1 MTKELLHSQL
11 KSVRNWVLKAYEDT
25 DQSLIDIVPAGFNNN
40 LYWQFGHVADNIE
53 GELVRLLEKDD
64 SDQKRLKKYF
74 GYGTSPDQFDG
85 ETPSFEEI
93 KEILDRQVDEYG
105 QVPEER
111 LEGELDESVLGN
123 SRNDT
128 LSAFI
133 IAHEALHAG
142 KIQEIKRL
150 LEETY

>member
-40 LYWQFGHVADNIE
+40 LHWQFGHVADNIE

-74 GYGTSPDQFDG
+74 GYGTSPDQFDD

-105 QVPEER
+105 EVPEER
-111 LEGELDESVLGN
+111 LEGELDEAVLGN
-123 SRNDT
+123 SRSDT